1 MEMLLKRQ
9 AHAVLVALS
18 SSQSCAFR
26 ELFFCSHKPL
36 YPKDIASWNL
46 HLISVY
52 QRPKVHY
59 LIIFRLHSF
68 DPKYYFIFKSIGM
81 VSNAGHFLSLP
92 STNQSIQSEA
102 EKNKFVFLVFQ
113 RDRGGWISR
122 MYAPPRGDGG
132 FPQAPWNTA
141 AAPAR
146 LAYKFATSLNAMQIK
161 VFSAVTF
168 DSNHESPDFIQ
179 RMHRIFLAPQM

>member
-9 AHAVLVALS
+9 AHAVKVVRFA
-18 SSQSCAFR
+18 SC
-26 ELFFCSHKPL
+26 FFCSHKPL

-52 QRPKVHY
+52 QRPRVNY
-59 LIIFRLHSF
+59 LIFFRLHSF

-132 FPQAPWNTA
+132 FPQALWNTA

-146 LAYKFATSLNAMQIK
+146 LAYEFATSLNAMQVK

-168 DSNHESPDFIQ
+168 YSNHESPDMYFIQ
-179 RMHRIFLAPQM
+179 LQFTVQGINT